1 MSSQKKPTNLK
12 IHDFPIE
19 SFIGGCYIPDKVCDD
34 LIDFFDSSEYKSK
47 IANFNFLEPTDY
59 DEQDDF

>member
-1 MSSQKKPTNLK
+1 MSSQTKPTNLK

-34 LIDFFDSSEYKSK
+34 LIDFFESNPDR
-47 IANFNFLEPTDY
+47 
-59 DEQDDF
+59 Q